1 MLAFA
6 ARRAAQIILTLLLL
20 MLAAFAVLHAA
31 PGGPAP
37 LLLGP
42 DYWTPERE
50 AEINASLGLDQPLPV
65 QLVLWARAVMA
76 GDFGYSYFHR
86 RPAAEVV
93 AERLMPTLVLGM
105 AAWVVSLL
113 LGVGLGTLAAHR
125 QGCLWDRAI
134 SAVGVLAL
142 SMPTF
147 WLGILLIVVFAAWL
161 NLLPSAGLVTIG
173 NEDSLADKAWHL
185 ILPTLTL
192 AAANGATLVLYTR
205 AAVLDALGADYVRT
219 AHAKGLGGRTV
230 ALRHVLRNAAIP
242 IATVAGLSL
251 AHLLEGS
258 LVVETV
264 FAWPGIGHLTVSS
277 VARRDFPVLMVI
289 ALVVGCIV
297 VATTFLTD
305 VVYRWLDPRLG
316 YE

>member
-6 ARRAAQIILTLLLL
+6 VRRTGQIALTLLLL
-20 MLAAFAVLHAA
+20 LLGTFAVLRAA

-37 LLLGP
+37 VLLGA
-42 DYWTPERE
+42 DYWSPERE
-50 AEINASLGLDQPLPV
+50 AAINESLGLDRPLPV
-65 QLVLWARAVMA
+65 QLVLWGRAVLV

-86 RPAAEVV
+86 RPAADVV
-93 AERLMPTLVLGM
+93 AERLAPTLVLGLV
-105 AAWVVSLL
+105 AWVLSLVV
-113 LGVGLGTLAAHR
+113 GVGLGMLAAHR
-125 QGCLWDRAI
+125 QGSLLDRAI
-134 SAVGVLAL
+134 SACGVLAL
-142 SMPTF
+142 STPTF
-147 WLGILLIVVFAAWL
+147 WLGIVLIVVFAAWL
-161 NLLPSAGLVTIG
+161 NVLPSAGLVTIG

-185 ILPTLTL
+185 ILPALTL
-192 AAANGATLVLYTR
+192 AAANGAMLVLYTR
-205 AAVLDALGADYVRT
+205 AATLEVLGADFVRT
-219 AHAKGLGGRTV
+219 AHAKGLGGRIV